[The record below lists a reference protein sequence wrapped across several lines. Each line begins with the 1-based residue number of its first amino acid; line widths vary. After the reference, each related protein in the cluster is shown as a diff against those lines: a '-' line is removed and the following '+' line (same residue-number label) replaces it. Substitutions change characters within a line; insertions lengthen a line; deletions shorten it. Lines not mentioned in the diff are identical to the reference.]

1 MRTDDYLIIRFQTG
15 YTALHGPQC
24 AREILG
30 QGLETAE
37 AAKAICDQHRQKKS
51 RSALN
56 GSGVKPAKSPEI
68 AGRGNQDSISD
79 FAGRLTQAGANESS

>member
-30 QGLETAE
+30 QGLETAD
-37 AAKAICDQHRQKKS
+37 AAKAICEAH
-51 RSALN
+51 
-56 GSGVKPAKSPEI
+56 
-68 AGRGNQDSISD
+68 
-79 FAGRLTQAGANESS
+79 NERVNNV